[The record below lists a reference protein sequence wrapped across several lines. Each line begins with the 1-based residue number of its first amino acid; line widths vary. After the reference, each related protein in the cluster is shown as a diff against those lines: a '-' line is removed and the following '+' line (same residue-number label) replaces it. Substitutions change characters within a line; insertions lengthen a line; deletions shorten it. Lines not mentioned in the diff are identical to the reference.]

1 LPKKLSIRRRGGRR
15 NLRSPKMR
23 GSGIPLR
30 VLIEKAQIMDHV
42 YTYFSEN
49 LDSVTKEEILEAL
62 KNALGSAHCW
72 REACLFGSL
81 SIEYR
86 SEGK

>member
-1 LPKKLSIRRRGGRR
+1 MPWNVNFRRGGRR

-30 VLIEKAQIMDHV
+30 VLIEKARIMDPV
-42 YTYFSEN
+42 LAYFSEN
-49 LDSVTKEEILEAL
+49 LDSLTKEEILEAL

-72 REACLFGSL
+72 REACLLGFVDATKEKN
-81 SIEYR
+81 SI
-86 SEGK
+86 